1 MASSRCSRSNH
12 KSAAKSLKRVTAGG
26 LEGVWDT
33 KCRCVS
39 LELPVGVTSIQM
51 VVEGVDGVHTMDF
64 SSFECVGSFV
74 QWKDY
79 DYPWKTSNFM
89 LAREARHHGHCP
101 PVASSQAYPRHRD
114 IVHFENPTRPPF
126 LRGGQCPWRGQSYS
140 PSELRY
146 TPCPVSRPRRS
157 KSHSPASGRHQCT
170 PIMGILMA
178 RPRDH
183 SGSSSSS
190 GSSLCMKTPSPPGCP
205 DMLAPGSMAQ
215 GGIVPSPN
223 STFTPVCRQSPTPSP
238 SPFYDFTG
246 YRMEERSFLSS
257 LCDEIGTVSDL
268 QTVAVS
274 LGFKFSRVEQILTS
288 FPHDFPTA
296 VFATLVG
303 WYTTSRSMFCKKLD
317 DLEEAFKEMH
327 KGALFNCIVNTHS
340 VMLQRVSLLPQIRRP
355 NSDTLD
361 ESLGEAVMN
370 AIEIIPSCH
379 LCLIRTLL
387 REILSNGDLLTMVAA
402 CGITPV
408 IAIALTEFQLRPSHK
423 AAQVFLPWFAQSD
436 LIPKAK
442 YLRLKF
448 GFQCTSLLLVF
459 NNILEDYHLAVV
471 LATLPTADEH
481 LFTLTFAPS
490 VCVSAEET
498 RQTLN
503 EWEFT
508 FLTILCNAIYNACKI
523 LAVIPTLQVPVTIL
537 NDAALVHGLPAE
549 QNALTAHILF
559 EWWCSALL
567 TLTEK
572 LTCLQC
578 AFTGIGLGHTYYTAL
593 KSYGHFLYHFS
604 PATSECTPPASPSQP
619 PAAPAGHR
627 EGVVVNRGFIVG
639 PHVPTQIILCQIPEE
654 RLQIDKVW
662 ENSAEDSGILA
673 DDPPPADA
681 AAAQAIH
688 ELEQVLSPQPST
700 STSLEKPPKK
710 PSRKNPFVKLIRL

>member
-1 MASSRCSRSNH
+1 
-12 KSAAKSLKRVTAGG
+12 
-26 LEGVWDT
+26 
-33 KCRCVS
+33 
-39 LELPVGVTSIQM
+39 
-51 VVEGVDGVHTMDF
+51 
-64 SSFECVGSFV
+64 
-74 QWKDY
+74 
-79 DYPWKTSNFM
+79 
-89 LAREARHHGHCP
+89 
-101 PVASSQAYPRHRD
+101 
-114 IVHFENPTRPPF
+114 
-126 LRGGQCPWRGQSYS
+126 
-140 PSELRY
+140 
-146 TPCPVSRPRRS
+146 
-157 KSHSPASGRHQCT
+157 
-170 PIMGILMA
+170 
-178 RPRDH
+178 
-183 SGSSSSS
+183 
-190 GSSLCMKTPSPPGCP
+190 
-205 DMLAPGSMAQ
+205 
-215 GGIVPSPN
+215 
-223 STFTPVCRQSPTPSP
+223 
-238 SPFYDFTG
+238 
-246 YRMEERSFLSS
+246 MEERSFLSS
-257 LCDEIGTVSDL
+257 LCDEIGTVGDL
-268 QTVAVS
+268 QTVAAS
-274 LGFKFSRVEQILTS
+274 LGFKFSWVEQILTS

-303 WYTTSRSMFCKKLD
+303 WYTASCSMFCEKLD

-327 KGALFNCIVNTHS
+327 KGALFNRIVNAHS
-340 VMLQRVSLLPQIRRP
+340 VVLQRVSSLPRIRRP

-379 LCLIRTLL
+379 LRLIRTLL
-387 REILSNGDLLTMVAA
+387 WEILSDGDLLTVAAA
-402 CGITPV
+402 CGIAPV
-408 IAIALTEFQLRPSHK
+408 VTVTVTESQMRPSHK
-423 AAQVFLPWFAQSD
+423 AARVFLPWFAQSD

-448 GFQCTSLLLVF
+448 GFQCASLLPVF
-459 NNILEDYHLAVV
+459 NNILEDYCSAVV
-471 LATLPTADEH
+471 SATLLTADEH

-508 FLTILCNAIYNACKI
+508 FLTILSNAIYNARKI
-523 LAVIPTLQVPVTIL
+523 SAVILTLQVPVMIL
-537 NDAALVHGLPAE
+537 NDAALVHGLPTE
-549 QNALTAHILF
+549 QDALTAHILF
-559 EWWCSALL
+559 EWWCSALM

-572 LTCLQC
+572 LTHLQC
-578 AFTGIGLGHTYYTAL
+578 AFMGIGLGHTYYTAL

-619 PAAPAGHR
+619 PTAPAGHG

-639 PHVPTQIILCQIPEE
+639 PRVPMQIILRQIPEE
-654 RLQIDKVW
+654 RRQIDKVR